1 MPQFPILSQNI
12 KNDMAFIS
20 DKSLIK
26 HISSVLRLKVGEE
39 LLLID
44 ETEMAYTTVVLNIS
58 KEEITAKITHA
69 QQSNKKLNFTLDL
82 LQCTLKSGAME
93 TVVQKMTE
101 LGVKNLY
108 VMPSHRSVPKYN
120 DKDIKSKI
128 DKWQKIAD
136 ESCKQCER
144 ADRPNIHYFEKF
156 SMLKEHAK
164 NYDLVIACVERSN
177 DKTLKGV
184 LRRAQNHDKILVI
197 IGPEG
202 GFEDNEIQFFK
213 DNDFEAVTISN
224 LIYRAET
231 AAISALAGVIYEY
244 EL

>member
-1 MPQFPILSQNI
+1 MPQFSI
-12 KNDMAFIS
+12 KTKDIKDNKIYIS
-20 DKSLIK
+20 DKNLVR
-26 HISSVLRLKVGEE
+26 HACSVLRLKVNEE

-44 ETEMAYTTVVLNIS
+44 ENGISYVTRVLAVS
-58 KEEITAKITHA
+58 KEEIIAEIIHKE
-69 QQSNKKLNFTLDL
+69 QSNKKLNFTLDL
-82 LQCTLKSGAME
+82 LQCTLKSNAMDM
-93 TVVQKMTE
+93 VVQKMTE

-108 VMPSHRSVPKYN
+108 ITPSNRSVPKYEK
-120 DKDIKSKI
+120 KDIKGKV

-144 ADRPNIHYFEKF
+144 ADKPNIYYLEKF
-156 SMLKEHAK
+156 NELEELSK

-177 DKTLKGV
+177 DKTLKDV
-184 LRRAQNHDKILVI
+184 LRHADKHEKILVI

-202 GFEDNEIQFFK
+202 GFEDYEIEFFK
-213 DNDFEAVTISN
+213 NNNFHAVTISN

-231 AAISALAGVIYEY
+231 AAISALSGVIYEY